1 MSTPIPIIDTHIHL
15 WDFKHPEL
23 KWVWLSPDFVHPIIG
38 NIDAIKSEAFVL
50 NDLWSEARFAGIEAF
65 VHVQAAIGSPN
76 PVTETRWLTEM
87 AKTGPVPMRIVADC
101 PLGAPEAAQQLDEH
115 AQSPLYAGIR
125 DFNAEP
131 MLASGEINAAYEAS
145 LKKLTKQNVVFD
157 LDCGWPNMGAAVEL
171 AKRHPDLKIVLEH
184 IGFPRARDD
193 EYFANWSKAVRE
205 LAKAPNVTMKISGM
219 PMTDPRFTKESLRK
233 WAEVCLEAFGPNR
246 CVLGSN
252 WPVDRL
258 YSSYDIIMGFTRDYI
273 STLSASEQEA
283 ICRTNAKRLYNF

>member
-1 MSTPIPIIDTHIHL
+1 
-15 WDFKHPEL
+15 
-23 KWVWLSPDFVHPIIG
+23 
-38 NIDAIKSEAFVL
+38 
-50 NDLWSEARFAGIEAF
+50 
-65 VHVQAAIGSPN
+65 
-76 PVTETRWLTEM
+76 
-87 AKTGPVPMRIVADC
+87 MRIIADC
-101 PLGAPEAAQQLDEH
+101 PLGAPEAAKQLDEH
-115 AQSPLYAGIR
+115 AQSPLYAGVR

-131 MLASGEINAAYEAS
+131 MLASGQIDAAYEAS

-171 AKRHPDLKIVLEH
+171 AQRHPDLKIVLEH

-193 EYFANWSKAVRE
+193 EYFANWSKAVRA

-258 YSSYDIIMGFTRDYI
+258 YSSYDVIIGFTRDYI
-273 STLSASEQEA
+273 SSFSASEQEA

>member
-1 MSTPIPIIDTHIHL
+1 
-15 WDFKHPEL
+15 
-23 KWVWLSPDFVHPIIG
+23 
-38 NIDAIKSEAFVL
+38 
-50 NDLWSEARFAGIEAF
+50 
-65 VHVQAAIGSPN
+65 
-76 PVTETRWLTEM
+76 M